1 MEKYKVMVKGIVKNQ
16 DKYLVV
22 EKWYDDRIVDPYQ
35 WQFIDGNLMFG
46 ESPDNGVVRLVKE
59 NTGLSTIIDKILYTW
74 SFMVGDVCNIGIAYS
89 LITVSDDI
97 KLSEEFI
104 DYKWIT
110 REEFN
115 LVITNKDVL
124 SDIERAELY

>member
-1 MEKYKVMVKGIVKNQ
+1 MDKYKVMVKGIVKNQ

-22 EKWYDDRIVDPYQ
+22 EKWYDDRIIDPYQ
-35 WQFIDGNLMFG
+35 WQFIDGNLIFG

-59 NTGLSTIIDKILYTW
+59 NTGLSTIVDKILYTW